1 MYGCREQGPPISN
14 GNLKMKKKKECYFWL
29 CSRLLN
35 YPYRVVTDKS
45 VITDN
50 GDPNTGVMT
59 AIEKETEPIEPIKHC
74 SDEGQCETADELTS
88 QYNYNDITPVLRG
101 LLHNADKM

>member
-1 MYGCREQGPPISN
+1 M
-14 GNLKMKKKKECYFWL
+14 
-29 CSRLLN
+29 
-35 YPYRVVTDKS
+35 VTDKS

-74 SDEGQCETADELTS
+74 SDEGQCQPADELTS
-88 QYNYNDITPVLRG
+88 HDNFNIISPVLLG
-101 LLHNADKM
+101 LLHNPDKM